1 MASPGLSRRAGW
13 KIGMHLNIKSF
24 WSPKEAVSLYWVGF
38 EVRETGFNVFI
49 NDNGVGIYI
58 GVSTLGFLWRRWCNI
73 SNHGVTIGYWRILKD
88 LWGRWGVLVGDGV
101 VLFTVD
107 VAFRVGTKP
116 NELSNQDFSLKQFS
130 LIPNTLAVSTVLST
144 KALLDKRLRCPV
156 AGDPPEITITLLDK
170 VDIAFG
176 SNNIESASEKWYGV
190 PWNTACAAM
199 FLGIKAT

>member
-1 MASPGLSRRAGW
+1 
-13 KIGMHLNIKSF
+13 MHADFS
-24 WSPKEAVSLYWVGF
+24 S
-38 EVRETGFNVFI
+38 
-49 NDNGVGIYI
+49 
-58 GVSTLGFLWRRWCNI
+58 ST
-73 SNHGVTIGYWRILKD
+73 SD
-88 LWGRWGVLVGDGV
+88 LWGRWGILVGDGV

-176 SNNIESASEKWYGV
+176 SNNIESASEK
-190 PWNTACAAM
+190 
-199 FLGIKAT
+199 